1 MVKLP
6 TLSLDHGLRVLI
18 VDLKSYPADRQRQE
32 CAAFG
37 RGVEFDSFDEWIGM
51 ARPTDR
57 LLVASL
63 RVLVPPIKRGPK
75 AKRGQPT
82 RVFSRRLSMAQATGA
97 TLVEAASG
105 AHSKDRRK
113 WPAAVEA
120 THNWLRSGSKT
131 PDVARKAGKL
141 GGKKGGAVM
150 KARSAAA
157 RWALSPKLLRKYQA
171 LWRSGELGNDRAA
184 TAAINDMLIDEQQTG
199 LVFGS
204 PETARRVLGKKTN

>member
-6 TLSLDHGLRVLI
+6 TFPLDHGLRVLI
-18 VDLKSYPADRQRQE
+18 VDLKTYSADKQREQ

-63 RVLVPPIKRGPK
+63 RVLVPPVKRGPK

-82 RVFSRRLSMAQATGA
+82 RVFSRRLAAAQATGA
-97 TLVEAASG
+97 TLVEAVSG

-120 THNWLRSGSKT
+120 THNWLRSGSKS
-131 PDVARKAGKL
+131 PEAARRAGAK
-141 GGKKGGAVM
+141 GGEKGGAVM

-157 RWALSPKLLRKYQA
+157 RWALNPKLLKKYKT
-171 LWRSGELGNDRAA
+171 LWRSGEYGNDRAA
-184 TAAINDMLIDEQQTG
+184 TNAINGMLVDEQQTG

-204 PETARRVLGKKTN
+204 PETARRVLGKKTT